1 MDVKVDAVFSL
12 IKQGVDD
19 MSKYEDELQE
29 GAGAIPSCRTALNSA
44 WKISDSQCL
53 NPLFSV

>member
-29 GAGAIPSCRTALNSA
+29 GARRSLLAGQP
-44 WKISDSQCL
+44 
-53 NPLFSV
+53 

>member
-29 GAGAIPSCRTALNSA
+29 GGGDPFLP
-44 WKISDSQCL
+44 DSL
-53 NPLFSV
+53 K

>member
-1 MDVKVDAVFSL
+1 MDVKIDAVFSL

-29 GAGAIPSCRTALNSA
+29 GAGAIPS
-44 WKISDSQCL
+44 
-53 NPLFSV
+53 